1 MRASVTTAG
10 KMARL
15 PSTSHAGVTV
25 TPLVVSAAQRLW
37 QPESVVV
44 LSVSLFFSQQ
54 LCGEALA
61 EESARHGEPRN
72 KLTKARLVRNV
83 SQPRFITFSLNPEW
97 ETVNEPC
104 RVV

>member
-1 MRASVTTAG
+1 MSVGVRTAG

-37 QPESVVV
+37 QPESAVV
-44 LSVSLFFSQQ
+44 LSDSLLFSQQ

-61 EESARHGEPRN
+61 EESSARHGEPRN
-72 KLTKARLVRNV
+72 NVAKARLVRNV
-83 SQPRFITFSLNPEW
+83 SQPRFITFSLNPG
-97 ETVNEPC
+97 VQNC
-104 RVV
+104 Q